1 MRPKT
6 FDRYVQAMPPTRT
19 WGELIMQSLKLYEIT
34 DNIMALMDD
43 ETATDEQLEA
53 AFEALTDKAGG
64 VAAVI
69 KNFDATIEAVK
80 NETRR
85 LSDIKKRMESRQ
97 SWLEEYTIRQMEKL
111 DVTELTSGIHTL
123 KLRNNPPAV
132 KIDNEAL
139 IPQFFFNIVQ
149 TITPN
154 KKAIAEELKA
164 GYSVEGC
171 HLESGKSLIIK

>member
-1 MRPKT
+1 M
-6 FDRYVQAMPPTRT
+6 QALR
-19 WGELIMQSLKLYEIT
+19 LYEIT
-34 DNIMALMDD
+34 DALMELMDNP
-43 ETATDEQLEA
+43 EATDEQLEA
-53 AFEALTDKAGG
+53 AFGALTDKAGG

-69 KNFDATIEAVK
+69 KNYDATIEAIK
-80 NETRR
+80 NENRR
-85 LSDIKKRMESRQ
+85 LGDIKKRMESRQ
-97 SWLEEYTIRQMEKL
+97 AWLEEYTIRQMEKL
-111 DVTELTSGIHTL
+111 DVTELTSGVHTL

-171 HLESGKSLIIK
+171 HLESGRSLIIK